1 MVKLHTMVDTVAW
14 NEENGSLA
22 AIADGHFVVWYYPE
36 CVFVDRD
43 LLPSTTLRQPTPDV
57 GRSSELLDF
66 RGTRATV
73 RRSDGAVVTYAAS
86 PYHAMVERF
95 VGAAAW
101 ESALRLCRYVKSH
114 QLWAC
119 LAAMAVAGKELHTAE
134 VAYAAIEAAEK
145 LMFMAH
151 VKELP
156 TPEAREAELLLF
168 RRKRAEAVQVLVQ
181 GGWIYRAIKMCI
193 RCFAWEAAYDVA
205 RAHATHLDTVLY
217 HRQKYLQE
225 TGREETL
232 PKLQALV
239 GSIQV
244 DEEAIKQRVAKE
256 KERELARGGAGA

>member
-1 MVKLHTMVDTVAW
+1 
-14 NEENGSLA
+14 
-22 AIADGHFVVWYYPE
+22 
-36 CVFVDRD
+36 
-43 LLPSTTLRQPTPDV
+43 
-57 GRSSELLDF
+57 
-66 RGTRATV
+66 
-73 RRSDGAVVTYAAS
+73 
-86 PYHAMVERF
+86 MVERF